1 MNTGMIGPRTSIED
15 RQAASEASALPAAAE
30 RSQGTGGPAAT
41 GSLENTRGLL
51 KARET
56 AGRAEKGSLKLT
68 QAAQEFESLL
78 LAQILRSVR
87 EAGSGGWL
95 GSGESQGM
103 SSTMELAETQL
114 ARALAQGGAL
124 GITKLLAGELPPDSS
139 HEAGAQQPKA
149 VVESGAARLDR
160 GGR

>member
-1 MNTGMIGPRTSIED
+1 MNTGMIGLRTSIENPQTVGEKSAGPGAVELPRD
-15 RQAASEASALPAAAE
+15 RRSAAA
-30 RSQGTGGPAAT
+30 GAGI
-41 GSLENTRGLL
+41 ENLSGLL
-51 KARET
+51 KARDT
-56 AGRAEKGSLKLT
+56 AGHEEDSPAKLT

-95 GSGESQGM
+95 GSGESQEM

-124 GITKLLAGELPPDSS
+124 GITKLLAGELPPDSPR
-139 HEAGAQQPKA
+139 EAGSQQPEA
-149 VVESGAARLDR
+149 AVESRPARLVR
-160 GGR
+160 GVR